1 MHTQDQNVVLLAPEA
16 LPKLPH
22 KQVALLKSNDPST
35 HVQTHKGIT
44 AYTGALEPGG
54 FATDCR
60 VVTELSLQV
69 EGHFGGGSSSYELFS
84 LLSTSSHRSGERVNV
99 PASLQA

>member
-69 EGHFGGGSSSYELFS
+69 EGHFGGEAPLMNY
-84 LLSTSSHRSGERVNV
+84 SHCCQPVLTGLERG
-99 PASLQA
+99 